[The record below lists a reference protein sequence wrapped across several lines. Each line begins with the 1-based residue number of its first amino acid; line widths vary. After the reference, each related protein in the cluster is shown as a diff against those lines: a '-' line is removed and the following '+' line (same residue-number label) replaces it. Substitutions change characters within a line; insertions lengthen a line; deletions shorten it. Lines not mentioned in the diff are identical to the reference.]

1 MPAEPDSDSVSAAET
16 RVGAA
21 LEKRAPLYKRPRVII
36 ASMIVLPLLF
46 GLAALFMAHAWTRE
60 NTDDAFVDANIVF
73 IAPRVSGN
81 VIALHVND
89 NQMVSQGDPLFEID
103 PSIYQAA
110 VNQDEQTV
118 ISDEAKA
125 ASQQASYEQSVT
137 HVQTLKAIFESTKA
151 STAQARATAEQMSDD
166 LARNKAL
173 ATTGVISAQEYD
185 DSSKST
191 LAAIANLNSKSAQQD
206 SAAAYEA
213 EAGKQMQSAKAQWD
227 SGKATIGEAQ
237 AALAQAQ
244 LQLSYTKIFAPV
256 TGRVTQRSLNSGD
269 YVQAGQQVM
278 ALVPA
283 SVWITANFKETQL
296 RHMRPGQAAE
306 IRVDAYPGH
315 ILHGHVNGIQAGSGA
330 RFSLLPPENA
340 TGNFVKIVQRV
351 PVKIVLDEPV
361 DGSHVLGP
369 GMSVEPTV
377 IIDQSSRPAIV
388 ALILAAIASAGAIVC
403 GLLLLKRARGS

>member
-1 MPAEPDSDSVSAAET
+1 
-16 RVGAA
+16 
-21 LEKRAPLYKRPRVII
+21 
-36 ASMIVLPLLF
+36 MIVLPLLF

-60 NTDDAFVDANIVF
+60 DYAGDFLRGCQHRLHR
-73 IAPRVSGN
+73 PRVSGN

-110 VNQDEQTV
+110 VDQDEQTV

-125 ASQQASYEQSVT
+125 ASQQASIGETVT

-213 EAGKQMQSAKAQWD
+213 EAGKQKQSAKAQWD
-227 SGKATIGEAQ
+227 SGKAAIGEAQ
-237 AALAQAQ
+237 AVLAQAQ
-244 LQLSYTKIFAPV
+244 LQLSYTKV
-256 TGRVTQRSLNSGD
+256 SL
-269 YVQAGQQVM
+269 QCRAG
-278 ALVPA
+278 
-283 SVWITANFKETQL
+283 
-296 RHMRPGQAAE
+296 
-306 IRVDAYPGH
+306 
-315 ILHGHVNGIQAGSGA
+315 
-330 RFSLLPPENA
+330 
-340 TGNFVKIVQRV
+340 
-351 PVKIVLDEPV
+351 
-361 DGSHVLGP
+361 
-369 GMSVEPTV
+369 
-377 IIDQSSRPAIV
+377 
-388 ALILAAIASAGAIVC
+388 
-403 GLLLLKRARGS
+403 

>member
-1 MPAEPDSDSVSAAET
+1 MQAQPDSDSVSVAET

-21 LEKRAPLYKRPRVII
+21 LKSERHSTKGQESSSRP
-36 ASMIVLPLLF
+36 MIVLPLAFRTCGVLR
-46 GLAALFMAHAWTRE
+46 GARMDSE
-60 NTDDAFVDANIVF
+60 ITDDAFVDANIVF
-73 IAPRVSGN
+73 IVPRVSGN

-151 STAQARATAEQMSDD
+151 STAQARATAAQMSDD

-173 ATTGVISAQEYD
+173 ATTGVTSRPRYD
-185 DSSKST
+185 DSSKPT

-227 SGKATIGEAQ
+227 SGKAAIGEAQ
-237 AALAQAQ
+237 AALAQEQLPAFLHKSLRSSDGPGNGAIAQFGRLRAGRSTSDGSCARERVDHRQ
-244 LQLSYTKIFAPV
+244 LQRESANRPCDPARRVKIRCGRLSRPHPAWPRRYV
-256 TGRVTQRSLNSGD
+256 HSGRRPARSFTAFSTRKRNRQFRKD
-269 YVQAGQQVM
+269 RATRAGQD
-278 ALVPA
+278 
-283 SVWITANFKETQL
+283 
-296 RHMRPGQAAE
+296 R
-306 IRVDAYPGH
+306 
-315 ILHGHVNGIQAGSGA
+315 
-330 RFSLLPPENA
+330 
-340 TGNFVKIVQRV
+340 
-351 PVKIVLDEPV
+351 
-361 DGSHVLGP
+361 
-369 GMSVEPTV
+369 
-377 IIDQSSRPAIV
+377 SR
-388 ALILAAIASAGAIVC
+388 
-403 GLLLLKRARGS
+403 